1 MLGNST
7 RRGVRTGF
15 LSFLMLPAL
24 VLASGNPS
32 PVGTLRCDGVV
43 YLDGETIRA
52 ETALYSGDQVST
64 VADWATLAL
73 SRGNR
78 VLMDRD
84 SNAAL
89 TYSGQGVIVGLEKGR
104 LAWLAD
110 PKDPSHIQ
118 TDGLALSPSGSFP
131 TLAEVAIRNDGS
143 LTVAVHK
150 GAVTVRNLQASP
162 VVVAAG
168 RIITIS
174 PRLAQKGA
182 ERSKP
187 IGTGAHG
194 KMTLGEKLRTFQ
206 IGNLSHAAS
215 VAIVGGILG
224 AAAATSIVVPLTV
237 GEETSPFIP

>member
-1 MLGNST
+1 
-7 RRGVRTGF
+7 
-15 LSFLMLPAL
+15 MLPAF

-52 ETALYSGDQVST
+52 ETALYSGDQVRT

-84 SNAAL
+84 SSAAL
-89 TYSGQGVIVGLEKGR
+89 AYSGQGVIVGLEKGR

-162 VVVAAG
+162 VAVAAG
-168 RIITIS
+168 KIITIS
-174 PRLAQKGA
+174 PRLAQK
-182 ERSKP
+182 SKP

-194 KMTLGEKLRTFQ
+194 KMTLGEKFRTFQ

-215 VAIVGGILG
+215 LAIVGGILG